1 MILPLSVTST
11 FFFIL
16 NVRKIRPTSLERL
29 PDLDAGYL
37 VVTAGYGSTS
47 SNNSNIAME
56 RLTNMEKDDLWKN
69 LTAVKEKHVLLVD
82 SSLWLAHGIIA
93 KELAMDDLYNAWGK

>member
-1 MILPLSVTST
+1 
-11 FFFIL
+11 
-16 NVRKIRPTSLERL
+16 
-29 PDLDAGYL
+29 
-37 VVTAGYGSTS
+37 
-47 SNNSNIAME
+47 
-56 RLTNMEKDDLWKN
+56 MEKDDLWEN